1 MIVAFS
7 KFPFMYR
14 ESHKNVQFLLYKVL
28 KIDHK
33 GTIFLAKKNHKI
45 RHNIFKEYDF
55 RKKKQFQFYYFIY
68 QKIFLIMIM
77 KMMMT
82 TLLTYSILLVQD
94 RDSILQNEITKKTK
108 DLAVYQLLLISN
120 SVHRVSNIST
130 TKNNII

>member
-1 MIVAFS
+1 MI
-7 KFPFMYR
+7 
-14 ESHKNVQFLLYKVL
+14 
-28 KIDHK
+28 I
-33 GTIFLAKKNHKI
+33 I
-45 RHNIFKEYDF
+45 
-55 RKKKQFQFYYFIY
+55 
-68 QKIFLIMIM
+68 IM

>member
-1 MIVAFS
+1 MAI
-7 KFPFMYR
+7 
-14 ESHKNVQFLLYKVL
+14 
-28 KIDHK
+28 
-33 GTIFLAKKNHKI
+33 NHKI